1 MVPFAPMESVEDCV
15 PEEYDQQYQQ
25 LELQELAE
33 SQLMKERRIRFAN
46 SKRKIDPSQL
56 ITPPG
61 TKVRLHL
68 EEEDNSSEVCMLY
81 PGVRPP
87 LRNRPDLHNV
97 ISQMVHLGEEG
108 ESSKQLQLTLPLYH
122 NSSRKHVTAS

>member
-1 MVPFAPMESVEDCV
+1 MVPFAPMESVEDSV

-56 ITPPG
+56 IIPLG

-68 EEEDNSSEVCMLY
+68 EEKENSSEVCMLY

-97 ISQMVHLGEEG
+97 ISQMGEEG

>member
-1 MVPFAPMESVEDCV
+1 MVPFAPMESVEDSV

-61 TKVRLHL
+61 IIGQICTTSSLRWFISGKKENLQ
-68 EEEDNSSEVCMLY
+68 NSSSLPY
-81 PGVRPP
+81 P
-87 LRNRPDLHNV
+87 L
-97 ISQMVHLGEEG
+97 S
-108 ESSKQLQLTLPLYH
+108 
-122 NSSRKHVTAS
+122 